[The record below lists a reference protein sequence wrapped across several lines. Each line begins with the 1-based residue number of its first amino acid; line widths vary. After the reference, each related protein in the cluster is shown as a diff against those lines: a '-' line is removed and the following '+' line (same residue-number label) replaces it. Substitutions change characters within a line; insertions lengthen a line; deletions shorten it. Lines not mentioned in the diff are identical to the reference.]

1 MKVESRFIQDIKHSS
16 VFAIKGTVKLFHNIS
31 QKDWQISFE
40 KHFETSTMLYLRPRP
55 LKILSGIH
63 FYKKSREQIFWKL
76 SFFDKINKAISE
88 HLFLP

>member
-63 FYKKSREQIFWKL
+63 FYKKKSRTDHLKIIF
-76 SFFDKINKAISE
+76 FRYDQ
-88 HLFLP
+88 